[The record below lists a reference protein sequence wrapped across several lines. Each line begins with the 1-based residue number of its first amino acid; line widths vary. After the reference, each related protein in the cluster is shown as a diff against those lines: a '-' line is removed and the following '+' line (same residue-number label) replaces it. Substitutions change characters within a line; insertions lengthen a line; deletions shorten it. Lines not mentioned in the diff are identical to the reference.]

1 MVLMLLNLKTY
12 YKASVITSVWH
23 WHRQSY
29 GSMKQKRE
37 LKKKK
42 NQKNEKKRI
51 QKINSYT

>member
-12 YKASVITSVWH
+12 YKASEITSVWH

-29 GSMKQKRE
+29 GSMKQKME
-37 LKKKK
+37 LKKK